1 MNLIIKINMNKLITN
16 EELKLIR
23 EKRKIYYQSKKEKIV
38 EYSKE
43 YYKQNKAKALSN
55 AKEYKNVNK
64 DKLKI
69 KRKEYLKNNINNTR
83 KTNNINKKKRLLTD
97 KLFKVKVNI
106 SSLIAQSFKNKSLNK
121 QSKTIDILGC
131 DYIQF
136 KQHLESKF
144 EPWMNW
150 DNYGNPKDGIF
161 ELNKT
166 WDIDHIIPLSTASS
180 EEDIVRLNHYT
191 NLQPL
196 CSYTNR
202 FLKRDK

>member
-1 MNLIIKINMNKLITN
+1 MNKLITN